1 MVRNICWMGVLAL
14 VVAAGCNKK
23 EAQVVQPKN
32 LPTSEVAVWVDQVG
46 ITSGQIQR
54 EASRLFQGAPKNM
67 TQEQMQQ
74 AQLRVLQQAVDN
86 LVVRQLVKAEM
97 ERSGVLISREEVEKG
112 KQDLQNSMGPGTSL
126 AMLIAEANLP
136 MEELEENL
144 RLDLFKNK
152 VLKEKLEAAIGAVTE
167 ETAKAFYDEHPKEFT
182 QPAGRL
188 ASHILVR
195 VRPDMDEA
203 AKKDALAKAEG
214 IRKALLEGADFAK
227 LAGEA
232 SECLSRTRGGALG
245 VIPRGREAPAFE
257 EAVYAQKIGE
267 IGEVVESP
275 VGYHVILVTGEQE
288 EKLLPFDEVKDRL
301 LVSLKTKVQQQVISE
316 YIGELRSRATIK
328 LDGMLAAT
336 EAKDQPSEA
345 GTEKATETPPET
357 PVEKTAESPV
367 STP

>member
-1 MVRNICWMGVLAL
+1 
-14 VVAAGCNKK
+14 
-23 EAQVVQPKN
+23 
-32 LPTSEVAVWVDQVG
+32 
-46 ITSGQIQR
+46 
-54 EASRLFQGAPKNM
+54 
-67 TQEQMQQ
+67 
-74 AQLRVLQQAVDN
+74 
-86 LVVRQLVKAEM
+86 
-97 ERSGVLISREEVEKG
+97 
-112 KQDLQNSMGPGTSL
+112 
-126 AMLIAEANLP
+126 
-136 MEELEENL
+136 
-144 RLDLFKNK
+144 
-152 VLKEKLEAAIGAVTE
+152 
-167 ETAKAFYDEHPKEFT
+167 
-182 QPAGRL
+182 
-188 ASHILVR
+188 
-195 VRPDMDEA
+195 MDEA

-345 GTEKATETPPET
+345 GTEKATETPPE
-357 PVEKTAESPV
+357 SPV